1 MQWTARRIDFCTLTQ
16 RFGRA
21 ARDPA
26 THGIGLLLAEP
37 SCFDNDEEIL
47 RKRKRKEKG
56 KQQTGTLRP
65 FEVRPLPIPKS
76 LILTTKDYEPKVL
89 DIVLEQI
96 APQVYREEEFIAD
109 FLQIN
114 DAALTFADYMGLEH
128 YFRRQAAQYAGLSTA
143 TMKLVRGALD
153 LIFGFLPTEVKN
165 FIDSALSKDPM
176 YVILAIYPI

>member
-1 MQWTARRIDFCTLTQ
+1 MTNVAFATNSASANWASGGLRRAGTVVRSPLD
-16 RFGRA
+16 G
-21 ARDPA
+21 
-26 THGIGLLLAEP
+26 
-37 SCFDNDEEIL
+37 
-47 RKRKRKEKG
+47 RKEKG